1 LVTGGGGF
9 IGSHLVDALI
19 EAGGDVTVLDD
30 FSTGRAGNLEA
41 HAAHPR
47 LRIIEG
53 SVLDSGVVES
63 AVRGQDAVYHL
74 AAAVGVKNIVVDPL
88 RSMRTNVHGTEAV
101 LAAAFESQ
109 IPVLLAS
116 TSEIYGR
123 NPNPPFAEDAERV
136 LGPTWI
142 HRWSYSS
149 SKALDEHL
157 AFAYADRG
165 LPVAIVRYFNSYGP
179 RIDAGGYGSVI
190 ARFAAQALAGKPLTV
205 HGDGQQTRC
214 FTYVG
219 DTVRGT
225 MLALRAARTE
235 PAVFN
240 IGSDQEV
247 RIRDVA
253 VMIKE
258 LLGSASPIEHVTHE
272 SYYGRAFEDTPRR
285 VPDIRR
291 AQERLG
297 FTASVPLPEGLALT
311 LEWCRANFLQ
321 GAPRA

>member
-1 LVTGGGGF
+1 
-9 IGSHLVDALI
+9 
-19 EAGGDVTVLDD
+19 
-30 FSTGRAGNLEA
+30 
-41 HAAHPR
+41 
-47 LRIIEG
+47 
-53 SVLDSGVVES
+53 
-63 AVRGQDAVYHL
+63 
-74 AAAVGVKNIVVDPL
+74 
-88 RSMRTNVHGTEAV
+88 
-101 LAAAFESQ
+101 
-109 IPVLLAS
+109 
-116 TSEIYGR
+116 
-123 NPNPPFAEDAERV
+123 
-136 LGPTWI
+136 
-142 HRWSYSS
+142 
-149 SKALDEHL
+149 
-157 AFAYADRG
+157 
-165 LPVAIVRYFNSYGP
+165 
-179 RIDAGGYGSVI
+179 
-190 ARFAAQALAGKPLTV
+190 
-205 HGDGQQTRC
+205 
-214 FTYVG
+214 
-219 DTVRGT
+219 